1 MVPSEVVFYP
11 KLSHDPRPCTRADN
25 EECRGVHAARRDR
38 EVFLAHFEVGRERL
52 HARRSLVSRVSPG
65 FRHVLGLVPFLAFLV
80 SALKGFGAYQTLM
93 REMVRPGIVS
103 TMMSMGAQ
111 QNKQGVGLLGVFLKV
126 LDIVEQASFGAIGVF
141 GLVFLLY
148 IVVLLLVSIEET
160 MNHIFGV
167 ERSRG
172 VARRL
177 ADYSAILFVSPLCM
191 ILIAGA
197 LTGFEKSALYQ
208 GDMPWQFL
216 AAIAMIVG
224 LTALYWIMPHR
235 AVRLRSAAVGGLF
248 SGITWYVILSVH
260 VHFQIGVARYNAL
273 YSTFAAIPLFLVWL
287 FISWIIVLFGA
298 ELAAAHDNTMQHAW
312 RIQGKEIDHAS
323 RLFIALNGLVIVAQR
338 HLQAEPPLTLSML
351 SERMNLPEPLVRNEL
366 KPFLKA
372 EFLVAG
378 QRGREPTYSLARDVD
393 AIHLGELL
401 RVLECTWTRAPMTTD
416 AERRLRCLLDERVM
430 AREASTEGLSLRDL
444 VRYSEAAPL
453 AAERLD

>member
-1 MVPSEVVFYP
+1 MRDEGLY
-11 KLSHDPRPCTRADN
+11 RAS
-25 EECRGVHAARRDR
+25 G
-38 EVFLAHFEVGRERL
+38 LAFDT
-52 HARRSLVSRVSPG
+52 
-65 FRHVLGLVPFLAFLV
+65 VLGLVPFLAFLV
-80 SALKGFGAYQTLM
+80 SALKGFGAYQALM
-93 REMVRPGIVS
+93 REMIRPGIVS

-167 ERSRG
+167 ERSRSVG
-172 VARRL
+172 RRL

-191 ILIAGA
+191 ILIAGF
-197 LTGFEKSALYQ
+197 LTGFEKSVLYQ

-216 AAIAMIVG
+216 AAVAMIVG
-224 LTALYWIMPHR
+224 LTGLYWVMPHR
-235 AVRLRSAAVGGLF
+235 SVRLRSAAVGGLF
-248 SGITWYVILSVH
+248 SGITWYVVLSVH

-298 ELAAAHDNTMQHAW
+298 EVAAAHDNAMQYAW
-312 RIQGKEIDHAS
+312 RIRGSEIDHAA
-323 RLFIALNGLVIVAQR
+323 RLFIALNGLIIVARQ
-338 HLQAEPPLTLSML
+338 HLQAEPPLTLSKL
-351 SERMNLPEPLVRNEL
+351 SERMHSPEPLVLHEL

-372 EFLVAG
+372 ELLVAG
-378 QRGREPTYSLARDVD
+378 QRGRESTYSLARDVD

-401 RVLECTWTRAPMTTD
+401 RILECAWTGAPLMTD
-416 AERRLRCLLDERVM
+416 AERRLRELLDERVL
-430 AREASTEGLSLRDL
+430 ARDASTEALTLRQL
-444 VRYSEAAPL
+444 VRQYEAGTSSDIAL
-453 AAERLD
+453 K